1 MQLILVMIGGA
12 LGSGARHLAGR
23 AIGAADGTTLPYA
36 TLAVNVVGGMLM
48 GLLVGML
55 GRFEGSEA
63 WRLFV
68 GVGILGG
75 FTTFSAFSLDIVTL
89 AERGAPGVA
98 IGYTLLSVL
107 GSVLALFAGL
117 MLARSVA

>member
-23 AIGAADGTTLPYA
+23 AIGAPEGTALPYA
-36 TLAVNVVGGMLM
+36 TLTVNLVGGMLM

-89 AERGAPGVA
+89 VERGAPGIA
-98 IGYTLLSVL
+98 IGYALLSVL